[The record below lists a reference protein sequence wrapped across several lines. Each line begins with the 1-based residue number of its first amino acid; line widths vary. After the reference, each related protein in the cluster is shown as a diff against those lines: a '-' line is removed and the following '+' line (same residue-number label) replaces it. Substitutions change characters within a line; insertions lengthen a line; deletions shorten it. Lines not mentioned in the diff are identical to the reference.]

1 MPQYPDP
8 FEGPQFVLSYELAD
22 NPGHEYEEEVE
33 GLNDARRH
41 MRNHPAHMIVW
52 ATLTNNLGMQVAD
65 KEHLL

>member
-8 FEGPQFVLSYELAD
+8 FEGPQFLLSYELAD
-22 NPGHEYEEEVE
+22 NPGREYEEEVE

-41 MRNHPAHMIVW
+41 MRQFAATTVVW

-65 KEHLL
+65 TVDLL